1 MSLYRRDDS
10 IFVLSRF
17 QTGTALWYGMDTQ
30 VSTRSPALSAV
41 ILSGG
46 KSSRMG
52 RPKALLPFDDK
63 PLIAHLVQRLSQRF
77 SDIVVVA
84 APDQSL
90 PSLPVTLVRDA
101 VAYQGPVGGLYYGLR
116 AIRGAAAFVTSCD
129 VPFLQLPFID
139 YLVSQLAHN
148 GRDYDVVVPVWQDRL
163 QPLHAVYRQR
173 VVPHLQEQ
181 LATQRLRPVYLY
193 DTVPTRKVSPTEIK
207 RFDPEGLS
215 FLNMNTQAD
224 YQAALAR
231 WRTLSAPISCTVEL
245 FGVARLTARTSRV
258 PLTLS
263 AEATLADALAVL
275 GAECPALLGSV
286 LSADEAG
293 RTGLRSGYTCNIN
306 GKDFVRDAHTRLRA
320 GDSLLILSSDAGG

>member
-1 MSLYRRDDS
+1 
-10 IFVLSRF
+10 
-17 QTGTALWYGMDTQ
+17 MDTQ
-30 VSTRSPALSAV
+30 ASTRSPALSAV

-52 RPKALLPFDDK
+52 RPKALLPFDGK

-84 APDQSL
+84 APDQTL
-90 PSLPVTLVRDA
+90 PSLPVTLVHDT

-116 AIRGAAAFVTSCD
+116 AIRGTAAFVTSCD

-139 YLVSQLAHN
+139 YLVSQLDHH
-148 GRDYDVVVPVWQDRL
+148 GRAYDVVVPVWQDRL
-163 QPLHAVYRQR
+163 QPLHAVYRRR

-181 LATQRLRPVYLY
+181 LAAQRLRPVYLY
-193 DTVPTRKVSPTEIK
+193 DTVPTRKVSPAEIK

-224 YQAALAR
+224 YQAALAQ
-231 WRTLSAPISCTVEL
+231 WRTLSVPISCTVEL

-258 PLTLS
+258 ALTLS
-263 AEATLADALAVL
+263 AEATLGDALTVL
-275 GAECPALLGSV
+275 GVECPALLGSV

-293 RTGLRSGYTCNIN
+293 HASLQSGYTCNIN
-306 GKDFVRDAHTRLRA
+306 GQDFVRDAHTRLRA

>member
-1 MSLYRRDDS
+1 
-10 IFVLSRF
+10 
-17 QTGTALWYGMDTQ
+17 MDTQ
-30 VSTRSPALSAV
+30 ASTYSLSAV

-52 RPKALLPFDDK
+52 QPKALLPFDDK
-63 PLIAHLVQRLSQRF
+63 PLIAHLVQRLSKRF

-84 APDQSL
+84 APDQTL
-90 PSLPVTLVRDA
+90 PALPVTLVHDT

-139 YLVSQLAHN
+139 YLVSQLDHN

-163 QPLHAVYRQR
+163 QPLHAVYRRR

-224 YQAALAR
+224 YQAALVR

-245 FGVARLTARTSRV
+245 FGVARLTAHTPRV

-263 AEATLADALAVL
+263 AEATLGDALAVL
-275 GAECPALLGSV
+275 GEECPALLGAV
-286 LSADEAG
+286 LSADD
-293 RTGLRSGYTCNIN
+293 TGHTSLRSGYTCNIN

>member
-1 MSLYRRDDS
+1 
-10 IFVLSRF
+10 
-17 QTGTALWYGMDTQ
+17 MDTHT
-30 VSTRSPALSAV
+30 STHNPALSAV

-46 KSSRMG
+46 KSARMG

-63 PLIAHLVQRLSQRF
+63 PLIAHLVERLSQRF

-84 APDQSL
+84 APDQPL
-90 PSLPVTLVRDA
+90 PSLPVTLVHDT
-101 VAYQGPVGGLYYGLR
+101 VAYQGPVGGIYYGLR
-116 AIRGAAAFVTSCD
+116 AIHGTAAFVTSCD

-139 YLVSQLAHN
+139 YLVSQLDHN
-148 GRDYDVVVPVWQDRL
+148 SRDYDVVVPVWEDRL
-163 QPLHAVYRQR
+163 QPLHAVYRR
-173 VVPHLQEQ
+173 SVIPHLQDQ

-193 DTVPTRKVSPTEIK
+193 DTVPTRQVPAAEIK

-224 YQAALAR
+224 YQAALVR
-231 WRTLSAPISCTVEL
+231 WRTLAAPISCTVEL
-245 FGVARLTARTSRV
+245 FGVARLTARTARV

-263 AEATLADALAVL
+263 AGATLGDALTVL
-275 GAECPALLGSV
+275 GTECPALLGAV

-293 RTGLRSGYTCNIN
+293 RTSLQSGYTCNIN

>member
-1 MSLYRRDDS
+1 
-10 IFVLSRF
+10 
-17 QTGTALWYGMDTQ
+17 MDTQ
-30 VSTRSPALSAV
+30 ASTRGPALSAI

-77 SDIVVVA
+77 ADIVVVA
-84 APDQSL
+84 APNQTL
-90 PSLPVTLVRDA
+90 PSLPVTLIHDT

-139 YLVSQLAHN
+139 YLVSQLDHN
-148 GRDYDVVVPVWQDRL
+148 GRAYDVVVPVWQERL
-163 QPLHAVYRQR
+163 QPLHAVYRR
-173 VVPHLQEQ
+173 SVIPHLQEQ
-181 LATQRLRPVYLY
+181 LAAQRPPPGLFVRQRANPKSVA
-193 DTVPTRKVSPTEIK
+193 SGIK

-224 YQAALAR
+224 YQAALVR

-245 FGVARLTARTSRV
+245 FGVARLTAH
-258 PLTLS
+258 
-263 AEATLADALAVL
+263 
-275 GAECPALLGSV
+275 PARPVDPFG
-286 LSADEAG
+286 
-293 RTGLRSGYTCNIN
+293 
-306 GKDFVRDAHTRLRA
+306 
-320 GDSLLILSSDAGG
+320 

>member
-1 MSLYRRDDS
+1 
-10 IFVLSRF
+10 
-17 QTGTALWYGMDTQ
+17 MDTHA
-30 VSTRSPALSAV
+30 STRSPALSAV

-84 APDQSL
+84 APDQTL
-90 PSLPVTLVRDA
+90 PALPVTLVHDT

-139 YLVSQLAHN
+139 YLVSQLDHN
-148 GRDYDVVVPVWQDRL
+148 GHAYDVVVPVWQDRL
-163 QPLHAVYRQR
+163 QPLHAVYRRR
-173 VVPHLQEQ
+173 VVPHLQAQ
-181 LATQRLRPVYLY
+181 LAAQRLRPVYLY
-193 DTVPTRKVSPTEIK
+193 DTVPTRKVPSAEIK

-215 FLNMNTQAD
+215 FLNMNTPAD

-231 WRTLSAPISCTVEL
+231 WPAPISCTVEL
-245 FGVARLTARTSRV
+245 FGVARLTARTPRV
-258 PLTLS
+258 SLTLS
-263 AEATLADALAVL
+263 AEATLGDALTVL
-275 GAECPALLGSV
+275 GAECPALLGAV

-293 RTGLRSGYTCNIN
+293 QTRLRSGYTCNIN

>member
-1 MSLYRRDDS
+1 
-10 IFVLSRF
+10 
-17 QTGTALWYGMDTQ
+17 MDTHA
-30 VSTRSPALSAV
+30 STRRPALSAV

-77 SDIVVVA
+77 ADIVVVA
-84 APDQSL
+84 APDQTL
-90 PSLPVTLVRDA
+90 PSLPVTLVHDA
-101 VAYQGPVGGLYYGLR
+101 VAYQGPVGGICYGLQ
-116 AIRGAAAFVTSCD
+116 AVRGTAAFVTSCD

-139 YLVSQLAHN
+139 YLVSQLDHN
-148 GRDYDVVVPVWQDRL
+148 DRNYDVVVPVWQDRL
-163 QPLHAVYRQR
+163 QPLHAVYRRR
-173 VVPHLQEQ
+173 VIPHLQEQ
-181 LATQRLRPVYLY
+181 LAAQRLRPVYLY
-193 DTVPTRKVSPTEIK
+193 DSVPTRKVSPTEIK

-224 YQAALAR
+224 YQAALVR
-231 WRTLSAPISCTVEL
+231 WRTLSVPISCTVEL
-245 FGVARLTARTSRV
+245 FGVARLTARTPRV

-263 AEATLADALAVL
+263 AGATLGDALAVL
-275 GAECPALLGSV
+275 GAECPALLGAV

-293 RTGLRSGYTCNIN
+293 HTSLQSGYTCNIN
-306 GKDFVRDAHTRLRA
+306 GKDFVRDAHTRMRA

>member
-1 MSLYRRDDS
+1 
-10 IFVLSRF
+10 
-17 QTGTALWYGMDTQ
+17 MDTQ
-30 VSTRSPALSAV
+30 ASTPGPALSAI

-84 APDQSL
+84 APDQPL
-90 PSLPVTLVRDA
+90 PSLPVTLVHDA
-101 VAYQGPVGGLYYGLR
+101 VAHQGPVGGICYGLQ
-116 AIRGAAAFVTSCD
+116 AIRGTAAFVTSCD
-129 VPFLQLPFID
+129 VPFLQLSFID
-139 YLVSQLAHN
+139 YLVSQLDRN
-148 GRDYDVVVPVWQDRL
+148 GRGYDVVVPVWQDRL
-163 QPLHAVYRQR
+163 QPLHAVYRRR
-173 VVPHLQEQ
+173 VVPHLQAQ
-181 LATQRLRPVYLY
+181 LATHRLRPVYLY
-193 DTVPTRKVSPTEIK
+193 DSVPTRKVPPAEIK
-207 RFDPEGLS
+207 RVDPEGLS

-224 YQAALAR
+224 YQAALVR

-245 FGVARLTARTSRV
+245 FGVARLTAHTPRV

-263 AEATLADALAVL
+263 AEATLGDALTVL

-286 LSADEAG
+286 LSADEVG
-293 RTGLRSGYTCNIN
+293 HTRLQNGYTCNIN

>member
-1 MSLYRRDDS
+1 
-10 IFVLSRF
+10 
-17 QTGTALWYGMDTQ
+17 MDTQ
-30 VSTRSPALSAV
+30 ASTRGPALSAI

-52 RPKALLPFDDK
+52 RPKALLPFGDK
-63 PLIAHLVQRLSQRF
+63 PLIVHLVQRLSQRF
-77 SDIVVVA
+77 ADIVVVA
-84 APDQSL
+84 APNQTL
-90 PSLPVTLVRDA
+90 PALPVTLIHDT

-139 YLVSQLAHN
+139 YLVSQLDHN
-148 GRDYDVVVPVWQDRL
+148 GRDYDVVVPVWQERL
-163 QPLHAVYRQR
+163 QPLHAVYRR
-173 VVPHLQEQ
+173 SVVPHLQEQ
-181 LATQRLRPVYLY
+181 LAAQRLRPVYLY
-193 DTVPTRKVSPTEIK
+193 DSVPTRKVSPTEIK

-224 YQAALAR
+224 YQAALTR

-245 FGVARLTARTSRV
+245 FGVARLTAHTPRV

-263 AEATLADALAVL
+263 AEATLGDALAAL
-275 GAECPALLGSV
+275 GAECPALLGAV

-293 RTGLRSGYTCNIN
+293 RTRLRSGYTCNIN
-306 GKDFVRDAHTRLRA
+306 GKDFVRETHTRLRA

>member
-1 MSLYRRDDS
+1 
-10 IFVLSRF
+10 
-17 QTGTALWYGMDTQ
+17 MDTQ
-30 VSTRSPALSAV
+30 ASTPGPALSAI

-52 RPKALLPFDDK
+52 KPKALLPFDDK
-63 PLIAHLVQRLSQRF
+63 PLIAHLVERLSQRF

-84 APDQSL
+84 APDQTL
-90 PSLPVTLVRDA
+90 PSLPVTLVHDA
-101 VAYQGPVGGLYYGLR
+101 VAYQGPVGGICYGLQ
-116 AIRGAAAFVTSCD
+116 AIRGTAAFVTSCD
-129 VPFLQLPFID
+129 MPFLQLSFID
-139 YLVSQLAHN
+139 YLVSQLDRN
-148 GRDYDVVVPVWQDRL
+148 GRGYDVVVPVWQDRL

-181 LATQRLRPVYLY
+181 LATHRLRPVYLY
-193 DTVPTRKVSPTEIK
+193 DSVPTRKVPPAEIR

-224 YQAALAR
+224 YQAALVR

-245 FGVARLTARTSRV
+245 FGVARLTAHTPRV

-263 AEATLADALAVL
+263 AEATLGDALTVL

-286 LSADEAG
+286 LSADEVG
-293 RTGLRSGYTCNIN
+293 YTRLQNGYTCNIN